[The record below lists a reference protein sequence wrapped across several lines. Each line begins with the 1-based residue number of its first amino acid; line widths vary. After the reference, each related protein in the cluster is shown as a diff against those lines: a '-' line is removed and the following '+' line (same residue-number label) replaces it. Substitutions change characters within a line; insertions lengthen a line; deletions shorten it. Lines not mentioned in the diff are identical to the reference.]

1 MGKGDDSKES
11 LLPRRNNPR
20 RMGYS
25 TFDPGASVDSGL
37 SFSAE
42 EGQDAAQISSQI
54 ITEEARE
61 RVSISWQNIDVF
73 AEVPRPSFLKRLC
86 FGTKENEQP
95 KTKQI
100 LFKG

>member
-1 MGKGDDSKES
+1 MGKEDDSKAS
-11 LLPRRNNPR
+11 LLPRRNKPR

-42 EGQDAAQISSQI
+42 DGQDAAQTASQI
-54 ITEEARE
+54 ITEDAKES
-61 RVSISWQNIDVF
+61 VSISWQNIDVF
-73 AEVPRPSFLKRLC
+73 AEVPGPSFLKRVC

-100 LFKG
+100 LFNG